1 MKKAITMWIESNLD
15 REAMLVADLD
25 GGVLKR
31 NKEAKFASGFWKL
44 LSNVFHLTI
53 LLVIV
58 IATII
63 IMIKMMMTTMMINI
77 MMTMMI

>member
-1 MKKAITMWIESNLD
+1 MWIESNLD
-15 REAMLVADLD
+15 GEAVLVADLD

-44 LSNVFHLTI
+44 LSNVFHLMT
-53 LLVIV
+53 LLMMV
-58 IATII
+58 IATIMMTI
-63 IMIKMMMTTMMINI
+63 IMIKI